1 MMPKMDGIT
10 VLKKIRQQGNPVPVL
25 MLTAK
30 SEIDD
35 RVLGLDSGAD
45 DYLSKPFDTKELLAR
60 IRSITRRK
68 TESTSALLQIG
79 NISLNCTNFE
89 LSTPKGSIRLS
100 NKEFQMLE
108 MMIANRGQLIS
119 TERFMEKIWGY
130 DSDTEINV
138 VWVYMSYLRKN
149 WLPWGRIFRL
159 RQPVIRDI
167 LWRAEMIKN
176 LRKKFTLVAMGSMF
190 LVLATIM
197 VIFNLLNYIRF
208 VREADRTLHMIA
220 ENDGRF
226 PMPAFQ
232 ENEPGSKPADRH
244 GLQREKRDLPKDE
257 RDRMSPEAP
266 YRTRYFSA
274 EMDETGSVLFLDL
287 QHIAAVSEE
296 EAKQYARE
304 IFRNRDTAG
313 FLDHYRYMTKQ
324 EDNRRI
330 VIFLDKSEEI
340 KEFRTNLLTSLLVSG
355 GGLLAVFVLVLVFSG
370 IVFRPVAE
378 SYEKQKRF
386 ITDASHE
393 IKTPLT
399 IIDANMEVIEMERG
413 EDEWTKSTRKQVR
426 RLADLTRQLIT
437 LTKLEEGEI
446 WKQKS
451 EVSLSKVVTESV
463 QSFESVAKTCG
474 KAVEM
479 DVQEQ
484 ITIMGNEKSI
494 QQLCGILMDNALK
507 YSLAGSTIR
516 VSLMRKGKR
525 IHFEVYNETEAVPK
539 GNLDILF
546 ERFYRL
552 DVSRNS
558 ETGGSGIGLSVARAI
573 VKAYHGRIR
582 ARSEDGKSICV
593 VVELLFDC
601 RN

>member
-1 MMPKMDGIT
+1 
-10 VLKKIRQQGNPVPVL
+10 
-25 MLTAK
+25 
-30 SEIDD
+30 
-35 RVLGLDSGAD
+35 
-45 DYLSKPFDTKELLAR
+45 
-60 IRSITRRK
+60 
-68 TESTSALLQIG
+68 
-79 NISLNCTNFE
+79 
-89 LSTPKGSIRLS
+89 
-100 NKEFQMLE
+100 
-108 MMIANRGQLIS
+108 
-119 TERFMEKIWGY
+119 
-130 DSDTEINV
+130 
-138 VWVYMSYLRKN
+138 
-149 WLPWGRIFRL
+149 
-159 RQPVIRDI
+159 
-167 LWRAEMIKN
+167 MIKN

-232 ENEPGSKPADRH
+232 ENEPGSKPADGH

-304 IFRNRDTAG
+304 IFRDRDTAG

-330 VIFLDKSEEI
+330 VIFLDRSEEI

-451 EVSLSKVVTESV
+451 EISLSKVVAESV

-474 KAVEM
+474 KTVEM

-484 ITIMGNEKSI
+484 VTIMGNEKSI

-507 YSLAGSTIR
+507 YSLPGSTIR
-516 VSLMRKGKR
+516 ASLMRKGKR